1 MLIPTP
7 GHVSPFSKMADVG
20 DNIPP
25 EDADQGVVLDGEAAV
40 EAPKDEAV
48 PTEVTEPQTVPTDPP
63 VKQQEEDLPTPTNGE
78 SVGQELP
85 VIHENNDSLPQA
97 PTVSD
102 SGLSPETD
110 KNTSPDT
117 TTPQP
122 ADTSGEK
129 TNNETPVTSTPDI
142 HQPADSSS
150 TGLIAS
156 GDSKPD
162 QAPPAA
168 VSNDTAAANTKTP
181 EITTSNGTGPVTSTP
196 NAAKTV
202 STPDQ
207 GFKIPSTSKTNG
219 PSSASS
225 RSGTPNLK
233 PAGTPTHRRVA
244 SYSGDPAKS
253 LSAAAREQG
262 FLVCQICSRLFI
274 KPKLLDCLH
283 TFCLDCLRKQVPL
296 GATKFVCPT
305 CDEAVSLEGKENGVD
320 DLRDDVFMDGLA
332 EAFKHQQ
339 GLKETK
345 DMTAD
350 IMSSVCNICPE
361 KTPAAS
367 HCVQCSDF
375 LCQECSKIHHRT
387 KYTKAHRVLSLKDFK
402 FLRHEENYQQ
412 RARQMVACPKHD
424 GEYLKFF
431 CDSCQTPVCLLGL
444 FDEHKDHKYS
454 QMKDIVSKTK
464 MVIDTFLRST
474 NDQIRAF
481 ETAMSVVAEVE
492 KDKKKQR
499 EDAEREIMERVEL
512 FTKSIL
518 DYKDGLL
525 SDLDMMFTQER
536 VELSTEREKL
546 EFQVAKLKSSCEFT
560 EKLLKYGTQTEVVDY
575 QEHVTNRLNQLS
587 CLVPR
592 QTVGDIDAIRAT
604 KLKFITEDADVQY
617 IVQKLGYIE
626 NQAPDILN
634 LSTDGRKSSLGDILD
649 TSDSLKVSGLADGE
663 EDEGVDP
670 GVSGRARLML
680 EFGGKGDD
688 DGHFM
693 APAGV
698 QVTKDGDF
706 VVADSDSRRLQV
718 FDSSGKFKYKIKTSM
733 YPRNVAITQDNIFIV
748 SGNLHGEG
756 KVQML
761 TPTGSF
767 LGEFGTAGQFE
778 YAYGLVVD
786 KNGRIVVTDVHKHR
800 VSIHLPDG
808 RLIHQ
813 FGVFGNEDHHFN
825 KPYNVAI
832 NAKNNILVSDKHNQC
847 VKMFDSRGTFIKKV
861 GRDGTKDNNLVFPY
875 GLCVDATDDIIVADS
890 TPHPV
895 KLFDCEG
902 KFREYLIISDEPQQG
917 PRALCITPEGRLVVS
932 ERDKQVVRVYSL
944 S

>member
-1 MLIPTP
+1 
-7 GHVSPFSKMADVG
+7 MADVG

-40 EAPKDEAV
+40 ETPKDEAV
-48 PTEVTEPQTVPTDPP
+48 PTEATEPQTVPTDPP

-181 EITTSNGTGPVTSTP
+181 EITT
-196 NAAKTV
+196 K
-202 STPDQ
+202 
-207 GFKIPSTSKTNG
+207 
-219 PSSASS
+219 
-225 RSGTPNLK
+225 
-233 PAGTPTHRRVA
+233 
-244 SYSGDPAKS
+244 
-253 LSAAAREQG
+253 
-262 FLVCQICSRLFI
+262 
-274 KPKLLDCLH
+274 
-283 TFCLDCLRKQVPL
+283 
-296 GATKFVCPT
+296 
-305 CDEAVSLEGKENGVD
+305 
-320 DLRDDVFMDGLA
+320 
-332 EAFKHQQ
+332 
-339 GLKETK
+339 
-345 DMTAD
+345 
-350 IMSSVCNICPE
+350 
-361 KTPAAS
+361 
-367 HCVQCSDF
+367 
-375 LCQECSKIHHRT
+375 
-387 KYTKAHRVLSLKDFK
+387 
-402 FLRHEENYQQ
+402 
-412 RARQMVACPKHD
+412 
-424 GEYLKFF
+424 
-431 CDSCQTPVCLLGL
+431 
-444 FDEHKDHKYS
+444 
-454 QMKDIVSKTK
+454 
-464 MVIDTFLRST
+464 
-474 NDQIRAF
+474 
-481 ETAMSVVAEVE
+481 
-492 KDKKKQR
+492 
-499 EDAEREIMERVEL
+499 
-512 FTKSIL
+512 
-518 DYKDGLL
+518 
-525 SDLDMMFTQER
+525 
-536 VELSTEREKL
+536 
-546 EFQVAKLKSSCEFT
+546 
-560 EKLLKYGTQTEVVDY
+560 
-575 QEHVTNRLNQLS
+575 
-587 CLVPR
+587 
-592 QTVGDIDAIRAT
+592 
-604 KLKFITEDADVQY
+604 
-617 IVQKLGYIE
+617 

>member
-1 MLIPTP
+1 MLISTP
-7 GHVSPFSKMADVG
+7 SHVSPFSKMADVG

-25 EDADQGVVLDGEAAV
+25 EEADQGVVLDGEGSV
-40 EAPKDEAV
+40 ETPRDEEV
-48 PTEVTEPQTVPTDPP
+48 PAEGTEPQTGLTDPP
-63 VKQQEEDLPTPTNGE
+63 VKPQEGDLPTPTNGD
-78 SVGQELP
+78 SVGQEIP
-85 VIHENNDSLPQA
+85 VIQLENNDASQQVPA
-97 PTVSD
+97 ESD
-102 SGLSPETD
+102 NDLSPQISKD
-110 KNTSPDT
+110 KPSDT
-117 TTPQP
+117 AIPQLNDP
-122 ADTSGEK
+122 NSEEAS
-129 TNNETPVTSTPDI
+129 NETQVTSTPVN
-142 HQPADSSS
+142 QPVDSSAK
-150 TGLIAS
+150 GLIAS

-162 QAPPAA
+162 QAPPD
-168 VSNDTAAANTKTP
+168 SNDTATQNTKTP
-181 EITTSNGTGPVTSTP
+181 EISTSNGPGPVTSTP
-196 NAAKTV
+196 DSAKTAA
-202 STPDQ
+202 SAPEQ
-207 GFKIPSTSKTNG
+207 GFKMPSTPKTNG
-219 PSSASS
+219 LSSTPN
-225 RSGTPNLK
+225 RSAAPNLK

-262 FLVCQICSRLFI
+262 FLVCQICSRLFT

-283 TFCLDCLRKQVPL
+283 TFCLQCLRKQVPQ

-345 DMTAD
+345 DMAAD

-375 LCQECSKIHHRT
+375 LCQECSQIHHRT
-387 KYTKAHRVLSLKDFK
+387 KYTKTHRVLSLKDFK

-431 CDSCQTPVCLLGL
+431 CDSCQIPVCLLGL

-464 MVIDTFLRST
+464 MVIETFLRST

-481 ETAMSVVAEVE
+481 ETAMNVVAEVE

-546 EFQVAKLKSSCEFT
+546 EFQVAKLRSSCEFT
-560 EKLLKYGTQTEVVDY
+560 GKLLKYGTQTEVVDY
-575 QEHVTNRLNQLS
+575 QDHVTNRLNQLS

-634 LSTDGRKSSLGDILD
+634 LSTEGRQSSLHDILE

-670 GVSGRARLML
+670 GVTGRARLML

-698 QVTKDGDF
+698 QVTPEGDF
-706 VVADSDSRRLQV
+706 VVADSDTRRLQV
-718 FDSSGKFKYKIKTSM
+718 FDGSGKFKYKIKTSM

-767 LGEFGTAGQFE
+767 LGEFGTTGQFE

-825 KPYNVAI
+825 KPYNVAV

-890 TPHPV
+890 TPYPV
-895 KLFDCEG
+895 KLFDCDG